1 MSSDLCPIKI
11 SCHNS
16 ISNIN
21 KSTVVAGSGKTLAF
35 AIPMIHSI
43 LEWRNS
49 SSKPVDDNAKAAT
62 QVESLYLPECAKS
75 GESPVEEDEVDG
87 MDAKEDEDEA
97 ITEQD
102 QGAEDEYNSEDGHDV
117 EGQDDND
124 DVEFDFD
131 QTTKAEEKL
140 AGSRVQPLLGLVLTP
155 TRELAVQVK
164 HHIDAVAKFTG
175 ESSIFIWRYDP
186 LKLKSNSECQDTQSV
201 TAMQTSKQC

>member
-11 SCHNS
+11 SGHNS
-16 ISNIN
+16 ISNFN

-35 AIPMIHSI
+35 GIPMIYSI

-49 SSKPVDDNAKAAT
+49 SAKPVDDNIKAAT
-62 QVESLYLPECAKS
+62 QVESLYLPECSKS
-75 GESPVEEDEVDG
+75 GESPVEDDEVDS
-87 MDAKEDEDEA
+87 MDAEEDEDEA

-102 QGAEDEYNSEDGHDV
+102 QGDDDKYNSEDGRDV
-117 EGQDDND
+117 EGQDDD
-124 DVEFDFD
+124 DDKRLGCVRVIKNVEFDFD

-175 ESSIFIWRYDP
+175 ESSTFEDAV
-186 LKLKSNSECQDTQSV
+186 L
-201 TAMQTSKQC
+201 